1 MQGNRVVK
9 LDKEHRHKHVS
20 RLVETTHEST
30 ENTLWNQQEKNGR
43 KIAKNKSVF
52 INVIMNKGDVC

>member
-1 MQGNRVVK
+1 MVK